1 MNEDTQRRSRV
12 PPEFESLA
20 YLYQP
25 ADPAIE
31 SAIVEADERWLVPD
45 AVDDA
50 VDVVLWGRLARNERP
65 SAGLV
70 PIAIRREM
78 AIARLRTRP
87 PGRLSV
93 AALHRLPPVRRPGL
107 IRGPIRAAALGGVL
121 VEMVRRGGAGG
132 DRPTRVIDAVV
143 TAAGSD
149 PSGLRLRPSGDGSAL
164 ARLTLADGTEAELR
178 VAKAG
183 HTKDPARGY
192 AGLRAL
198 ESARVP
204 MVPRPLGGGT
214 TAGAAWSAESVMT
227 GVHVQAL
234 TSDLVDQVT
243 TFLAVLPVGTGPRQ
257 AIDDHLEEV
266 AEFFPEHAAALK
278 RVAEAAAR
286 WSAGLR
292 PVLIHGDLWLNN
304 LFTVDGRLTAVFD
317 WDTWH
322 PSGLPG
328 TDILTLLAAEA
339 RTRERRDIGP
349 LLVEDYWKS
358 QEVVDAFTNY
368 FRSRT
373 WPVPDA
379 AGLAAIA
386 TGWWASRLASSLHR
400 ALRQIDDPAWVQR
413 NLVDALPRFEKLVR
427 ELG

>member
-1 MNEDTQRRSRV
+1 VNENLHQRSRV

-25 ADPAIE
+25 ADPSIE
-31 SAIVEADERWLVPD
+31 SAIVEADERWLVPQ
-45 AVDDA
+45 AVDDD

-65 SAGLV
+65 SAGLL
-70 PIAIRREM
+70 PIAIRREI
-78 AIARLRTRP
+78 AIAQMRTRP
-87 PGRLSV
+87 SGRFRV
-93 AALHRLPPVRRPGL
+93 VALHRLPPVRRPGI
-107 IRGPIRAAALGGVL
+107 IRGPIRAATLGGVL
-121 VEMVRRGGAGG
+121 VEMVRRGGVGG

-143 TAAGSD
+143 SAAGSD

-164 ARLTLADGTEAELR
+164 ARITLADGTEAELR

-192 AGLRAL
+192 AGLQAL

-227 GVHVQAL
+227 GTHVQAL
-234 TSDLVDQVT
+234 TADLVEQVT
-243 TFLAVLPVGTGPRQ
+243 AFLAVLPVGTGPRQ

-266 AEFFPEHAAALK
+266 ALFFPEHAAELK
-278 RVAEAAAR
+278 AVAEAAAR

-304 LFTVDGRLTAVFD
+304 LFTVDGQLTAVFD

-328 TDILTLLAAEA
+328 TDLLTLLAAEA

-349 LLVEDYWKS
+349 LLIEDYWRS
-358 QEVVDAFTNY
+358 EEVVDALTTY

-373 WPVPDA
+373 WAFPDP

-386 TGWWASRLASSLHR
+386 TGWWASRMASSLHR

-413 NLVDALPRFEKLVR
+413 NLVDALPRFEQLVR